1 MNTTKGNCRVN
12 LDWDV
17 IEKNFPTINRKK
29 DRGPC
34 IQGLGVDLTAAIEQN
49 TLPTG
54 EYPVVYN
61 ELQISEVSG
70 RVNCLFDALD
80 NEIRAS
86 GFAASA
92 QGGSVGA
99 SGRASVQSSE

>member
-1 MNTTKGNCRVN
+1 MNTTKGSCRVK

-34 IQGLGVDLTAAIEQN
+34 IQGLGVDLNAAIEQN

-54 EYPVVYN
+54 DIPVVYN

-80 NEIRAS
+80 KEIRAS

-99 SGRASVQSSE
+99 SGRAATQVSE